1 MRGIPIT
8 ASSPVEHDAALPSNA
23 PVVIIGGGIIG
34 VMTAYFLAQ
43 KGLRPVLL
51 EKGRIAGEQSAR
63 NWGWVR
69 QMGRDP
75 AELPI
80 MVEANRI
87 WRQLQAEGP
96 DDLGL
101 RHCGLTYVAR
111 SDKDLAGFEAWLP
124 HARANGVETRMLS
137 RVELHDLIPQAQG
150 SWPGAMHTA
159 SDMRAEPWV
168 AVPALAR
175 AAVAA
180 GAVIRENCAARL
192 LDVQSGRIAGVVTE
206 AGRIATSDVVVAGGA
221 WSNLFLRRHGVHIPQ
236 LSVRATVV
244 ATTPVPDIYAGGA
257 DFGEIALR
265 RRVDGGYSLAE
276 GDAHDFW
283 VGPDAFRAAR
293 TFWPQLWA
301 DPFGRRYLPAAPRGF
316 PDAWGTKRRWAGDE
330 TSPFERCR
338 VLNPAPNQRK
348 VGQIL
353 DRFQQLFPSLGA
365 VKAHAA
371 WAGMIDTM
379 PDVVPVVD
387 RVEALPGLSICTGM
401 SGHGFGI
408 GPGFG
413 RIMADLVT
421 GHAPGHDLSRFRLS
435 RFSDGSV
442 LELGPAL

>member
-1 MRGIPIT
+1 MKGIPIT
-8 ASSPVEHDAALPSNA
+8 GASPVEHDAALPSSA

-87 WRQLQAEGP
+87 WHQLQAELAE
-96 DDLGL
+96 DLGL
-101 RHCGLTYVAR
+101 RPCGLTYVAR
-111 SDKDLAGFEAWLP
+111 SDKELAGFEAWLP
-124 HARANGVETRMLS
+124 HARENGVDTRMLNGA
-137 RVELHDLIPQAQG
+137 ELADLVPQAQG
-150 SWPGAMHTA
+150 RWPGAMHTP
-159 SDMRAEPWV
+159 SDMRAEPWA

-192 LDVQSGRIAGVVTE
+192 LDVEAGRIAGVVSE
-206 AGRIATSDVVVAGGA
+206 AGRIATRDVVMAGGA
-221 WSNLFLRRHGVHIPQ
+221 WSNLFLRRHGIDIPQ

-244 ATTPVPDIYAGGA
+244 ATTPVPDIHAGGA
-257 DFGEIALR
+257 DFGAIALR

-283 VGPDAFRAAR
+283 IGPDAFRAAR
-293 TFWPQLWA
+293 AFWPQLRA
-301 DPFGRRYLPAAPRGF
+301 DPFGRRYLPYAPRNY

-330 TSPFERCR
+330 TSPFEQCR
-338 VLNPAPNQRK
+338 VLNPAPNHRK
-348 VGQIL
+348 IGQIL
-353 DRFQQLFPSLGA
+353 ERFRQLFPSLGTVQA
-365 VKAHAA
+365 AAA

-387 RVEALPGLSICTGM
+387 RAGGLPGLSICTGM

-408 GPGFG
+408 GPAFG

-421 GHAPGHDLSRFRLS
+421 GDAPGHDLSRFRLS
-435 RFSDGSV
+435 RFRDGSALV
-442 LELGPAL
+442 PGPAL

>member
-1 MRGIPIT
+1 MKGIPIT
-8 ASSPVEHDAALPSNA
+8 ESSLVEHEVVLPQSA
-23 PVVIIGGGIIG
+23 PAVVVGGGIIG
-34 VMTAYFLAQ
+34 VMSAYFLAK

-87 WRQLQAEGP
+87 WRELQAEGP

-101 RHCGLTYVAR
+101 RPCGLTYVAQ
-111 SDKDLAGFEAWLP
+111 SDKQLAAFEAWLP
-124 HARANGVETRMLS
+124 HALENGVDSRMLS
-137 RVELHDLIPQAQG
+137 SAELSELIPQASG
-150 SWPGAMHTA
+150 KWPGAMHTP

-180 GAVIRENCAARL
+180 GAVIRENCAVRM
-192 LDVQSGRIAGVVTE
+192 LDVQAGRIAGVVTE
-206 AGRIATSDVVVAGGA
+206 AGRIDTSEVVLAGGA
-221 WSNLFLRRHGVHIPQ
+221 WSNLFLRRHGVDIPQ

-244 ATTPVPDIYAGGA
+244 ATAPVPDVYTGGA
-257 DFGEIALR
+257 DFGQIALR
-265 RRVDGGYSLAE
+265 RRADGGYSLAQ
-276 GDAHDFW
+276 GHAHDFW
-283 VGPDAFRAAR
+283 IGPDAFRAAR
-293 TFWPQLWA
+293 AFFPQLLT
-301 DPFGRRYLPAAPRGF
+301 DPFGRRYLPAAPRGY

-330 TSPFERCR
+330 VSPFERCR
-338 VLNPAPNQRK
+338 VLNPAPNQRY
-348 VGQIL
+348 VQQIL
-353 DRFQQLFPSLGA
+353 DRFQALFPGLGTIQA
-365 VKAHAA
+365 NAA

-379 PDVVPVVD
+379 PDVVPIVD
-387 RVEALPGLSICTGM
+387 RVEALPGLSLCTGM

-408 GPGFG
+408 GPAFG

-421 GHAPGHDLSRFRLS
+421 GDAPGHDLNRFRLS
-435 RFSDGSV
+435 RFSDGSK
-442 LELGPAL
+442 LELGPSL